1 MEELKEKILGMFFEE
16 PEREFYVRELAKS
29 LKKSPTTISK
39 YLNQL
44 DKEGLLVSSNKFG
57 HLFFKANA
65 SKKFNEFKIHHNIK
79 KIRDS
84 GIVEYFNEKF
94 DPSAIV
100 LFGSFAKGKNIK
112 RSDIDFLIISPS
124 KREID
129 VKKYENKLGHEIQIF
144 VHSKDSLKKM
154 KNKDL
159 VNNFINGIVLE
170 GHMEVI

>member
-1 MEELKEKILGMFFEE
+1 MEGMNEKILANFFDE
-16 PEREFYVRELAKS
+16 PEKEFYVRELAKS

-39 YLNQL
+39 YLNTL
-44 DKEGLLVSSNKFG
+44 EKEGLLVSSSKFG

-65 SKKFNEFKIHHNIK
+65 SKKFYDFKVHYNIK

-84 GIVEYFNEKF
+84 GIVEYLNEKF
-94 DPSAIV
+94 DPMAIV

-112 RSDIDFLIISPS
+112 RSDIDFLVISPS
-124 KREID
+124 KNEID
-129 VKKYENKLGHEIQIF
+129 IKKYENKLRHEIQVF

-154 KNKDL
+154 KNKGL
-159 VNNFINGIVLE
+159 LNNFINGIVLE